1 MDSKII
7 PLQNIDEFKTS
18 ILIEERVAILIFTAE
33 WCQPSL
39 NLVTQMKKELDQ
51 QRKRLSQQ
59 TGAINI
65 FVVDHEKEGCY
76 QIVKQFAPTTLPYV
90 YLFEKGKY
98 IAQFGGLD
106 VFAMNKLI
114 KKALESSRAL

>member
-7 PLQNIDEFKTS
+7 PLQNIDEFKSS

-51 QRKRLSQQ
+51 QRKRLNQQ

-65 FVVDHEKEGCY
+65 FVVDHEKEGCH